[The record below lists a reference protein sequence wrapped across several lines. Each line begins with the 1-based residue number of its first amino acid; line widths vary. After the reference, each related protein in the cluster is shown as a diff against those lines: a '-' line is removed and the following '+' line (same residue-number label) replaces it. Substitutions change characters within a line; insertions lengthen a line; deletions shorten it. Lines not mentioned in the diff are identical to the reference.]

1 MLVLTRKAQEEILIG
16 DSIRI
21 SIVRIKGN
29 TVRLGIEAPRDV
41 RVVRAELPPHDDNG
55 NGAATDRTEIVF
67 ADDSSAS
74 DKCEAGDEDGSG
86 EVERAPRTPAM
97 KNPRVQAVLRSMLA
111 SSRPA

>member
-41 RVVRAELPPHDDNG
+41 RVVRAELPPHDGAG
-55 NGAATDRTEIVF
+55 NASSVERTEISF
-67 ADDSSAS
+67 GEASSVNG
-74 DKCEAGDEDGSG
+74 KGEAGDEDGSG
-86 EVERAPRTPAM
+86 DVERAPRTSAM
-97 KNPRVQAVLRSMLA
+97 KNPRVQAVLRSMLS

>member
-41 RVVRAELPPHDDNG
+41 RVVRAELPPHEREG
-55 NGAATDRTEIVF
+55 SGGDRQE
-67 ADDSSAS
+67 SLL
-74 DKCEAGDEDGSG
+74 GDESGDDDGSG
-86 EVERAPRTPAM
+86 APVHQGLGSPPRFTRKPTRAVNGRAG
-97 KNPRVQAVLRSMLA
+97 NPNDGS
-111 SSRPA
+111 

>member
-41 RVVRAELPPHDDNG
+41 RVVRAELPPNEDDG
-55 NGAATDRTEIVF
+55 VERTEILF
-67 ADDSSAS
+67 GDESR
-74 DKCEAGDEDGSG
+74 EAGDDNASG

-97 KNPRVQAVLRSMLA
+97 KNPQVQAVLRSMLA
-111 SSRPA
+111 GSRPA

>member
-41 RVVRAELPPHDDNG
+41 RVVRAELPPHDG
-55 NGAATDRTEIVF
+55 GEPGVDRIEVTFAGESGESDGEEI
-67 ADDSSAS
+67 
-74 DKCEAGDEDGSG
+74 SG

-111 SSRPA
+111 GSRPA

>member
-41 RVVRAELPPHDDNG
+41 RVVRAELPPHDGGEPNV
-55 NGAATDRTEIVF
+55 DRIEVTF
-67 ADDSSAS
+67 AGESAES
-74 DKCEAGDEDGSG
+74 DGEETSG
-86 EVERAPRTPAM
+86 EVERAPHTPAM

-111 SSRPA
+111 GSRPA

>member
-41 RVVRAELPPHDDNG
+41 RVVRAELPPADDDG
-55 NGAATDRTEIVF
+55 PGVDRTEILF
-67 ADDSSAS
+67 ADGSG
-74 DKCEAGDEDGSG
+74 EAGEEDGSG
-86 EVERAPRTPAM
+86 EVERAPRTTPAM

-111 SSRPA
+111 GSRPA

>member
-41 RVVRAELPPHDDNG
+41 RVVRAELPPHDG
-55 NGAATDRTEIVF
+55 EGSGVDRMEFTF
-67 ADDSSAS
+67 GDDSL
-74 DKCEAGDEDGSG
+74 AGDEAGRG

-97 KNPRVQAVLRSMLA
+97 KNPRVQAVLRTMLA
-111 SSRPA
+111 GSRPA

>member
-41 RVVRAELPPHDDNG
+41 RVVRAELPPHEGD
-55 NGAATDRTEIVF
+55 GAGVDRMEITF
-67 ADDSSAS
+67 GDEASA
-74 DKCEAGDEDGSG
+74 EAAGDDQESG
-86 EVERAPRTPAM
+86 EVERAPRTPAL

-111 SSRPA
+111 ASRPA

>member
-41 RVVRAELPPHDDNG
+41 RVVRAELPPHEREG
-55 NGAATDRTEIVF
+55 SGADRQE
-67 ADDSSAS
+67 SLL
-74 DKCEAGDEDGSG
+74 GDESGDDDGSG
-86 EVERAPRTPAM
+86 EVAAVKLTPAL
-97 KNPRVQAVLRSMLA
+97 KNPRVQAVLRTMLA
-111 SSRPA
+111 GSRPA

>member
-41 RVVRAELPPHDDNG
+41 RVVRAELPPNDGGDG
-55 NGAATDRTEIVF
+55 GVGGTEIVF
-67 ADDSSAS
+67 ADSES
-74 DKCEAGDEDGSG
+74 KEAGDEGGAG

-111 SSRPA
+111 GSRPA

>member
-1 MLVLTRKAQEEILIG
+1 MLVLTRKTQEEILIG

-41 RVVRAELPPHDDNG
+41 RVVRAELPPHEGDDAG
-55 NGAATDRTEIVF
+55 VDRTEIF
-67 ADDSSAS
+67 FS
-74 DKCEAGDEDGSG
+74 DESGEAGDEDGSG

-111 SSRPA
+111 GSRPA